1 MEDFWP
7 GMYDE
12 LRRLARILE
21 SAFRDAQEVE
31 FTIQSGEL
39 WFLETVSLR
48 RTSLVVGK
56 VFVMVRSDNLLF
68 SGER

>member
-1 MEDFWP
+1 MEEFWP

-12 LRRLARILE
+12 LRRLSRILE

-39 WFLETVSLR
+39 WFLETVPLR
-48 RTSLVVGK
+48 RSTEVCAIV
-56 VFVMVRSDNLLF
+56 
-68 SGER
+68 